1 MKINMINLKL
11 FLELLKNKEQPTG
24 KRAGFSLREISGAL
38 SKPDAI
44 IENTMFSIVTDKTIS
59 FEFREEIISLI
70 NNLEKEKVVSYYKQ
84 YPYGPYAEANRLLQN
99 FVIPENT
106 KKNIFGKAK
115 TDGEEKIN
123 DQKEYVESI
132 KKSIAENPVNEIR
145 FLQKPEDI
153 IYLTYGE
160 NFNAYYLKIVHPE
173 NPNDKK
179 IEKILE
185 KLEKAELSEN
195 DVKIQKILDEVKKA
209 EPSEKERYMDLL
221 KILPIALYHDALY
234 SKAETQSI
242 EKLKDLFGK
251 NARKLRLTCMCSGH
265 IKEINSVHDLEQIF
279 VNQKKGEFLK
289 CKDGH
294 TNFLI
299 IANNNLISVGIED
312 ISGGEFRG
320 LRKKGDGFD
329 NQNKESK
336 INNIGIEKIKN

>member
-24 KRAGFSLREISGAL
+24 ERTGFSLREISGAL
-38 SKPDAI
+38 SNPEAI

-59 FEFREEIISLI
+59 FEFREEIIYLI
-70 NNLEKEKVVSYYKQ
+70 NNLEKEKVISYYKQ
-84 YPYGPYAEANRLLQN
+84 YPYGPYANANRLLQD
-99 FVIPENT
+99 FIIPENT

-145 FLQKPEDI
+145 FLQKPDDI

-195 DVKIQKILDEVKKA
+195 DVKIQKILEEVKKA

-234 SKAETQSI
+234 SKTETRNI
-242 EKLKDLFGK
+242 EKLKDFFVK
-251 NARKLRLTCMCSGH
+251 NSHKLRFVCPMCKGFVR
-265 IKEINSVHDLEQIF
+265 EINNVSDLEQILM
-279 VNQKKGEFLK
+279 NQKKGIFMKCSSAGKHNNILIVANDFLMMVSM
-289 CKDGH
+289 
-294 TNFLI
+294 
-299 IANNNLISVGIED
+299 AD
-312 ISGGEFRG
+312 ISSGEIKG
-320 LRKKGDGFD
+320 AEKK
-329 NQNKESK
+329 
-336 INNIGIEKIKN
+336 